1 MLRSVF
7 EAFTNWF
14 MGEVYFTFSTFW
26 INLSKVNTSPLLFK
40 GTMTLLT
47 FFH

>member
-14 MGEVYFTFSTFW
+14 MGEVYFTFP
-26 INLSKVNTSPLLFK
+26 LS
-40 GTMTLLT
+40 G
-47 FFH
+47 